1 MYKIDSIINTKV
13 LMGGSARFASQ
24 TCKSSE
30 CIFFTPDRTYHL
42 TENPWQIE
50 KQSDSGLSIKNN
62 ILIIILHFEVVQ
74 VAGYL

>member
-42 TENPWQIE
+42 TENP
-50 KQSDSGLSIKNN
+50 
-62 ILIIILHFEVVQ
+62 
-74 VAGYL
+74 